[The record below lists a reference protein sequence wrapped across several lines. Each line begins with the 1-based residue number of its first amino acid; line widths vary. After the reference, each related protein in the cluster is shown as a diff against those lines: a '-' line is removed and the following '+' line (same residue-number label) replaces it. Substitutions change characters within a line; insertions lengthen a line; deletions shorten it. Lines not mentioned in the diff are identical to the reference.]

1 MLLAVDIGNS
11 NVVLSVF
18 ENHKILNQ
26 WRINSSLDKSTDDF
40 AVDIIELLLTAKI
53 DILTINRCIIAS
65 VVPTITGRI
74 EQAIKKI
81 VNNNILKKIIIVD
94 EHRHKLP
101 ITINLKNK
109 NEEI

>member
-81 VNNNILKKIIIVD
+81 VNNNI
-94 EHRHKLP
+94 
-101 ITINLKNK
+101 INGSILQSCLS
-109 NEEI
+109 